1 MNISLIL
8 LFSSTNILARSPL
21 WFQGDEQ
28 DKPVFSMAPLK
39 GGFFEVRFDSSI
51 SMLQA
56 FFICVAVLNG
66 QKPADALEASKI
78 APEEKRIKYPDP
90 NGIMNTLREKQFP
103 SIRYAPNPPQS
114 PVGRV

>member
-1 MNISLIL
+1 M
-8 LFSSTNILARSPL
+8 
-21 WFQGDEQ
+21 FQGDEE
-28 DKPVFSMAPLK
+28 DKPVFSMTPLK

-66 QKPADALEASKI
+66 QKPEDPSEASKF
-78 APEEKRIKYPDP
+78 APEEKMMKFPNS
-90 NGIMNTLREKQFP
+90 NGIDTVREKQLA
-103 SIRYAPNPPQS
+103 SIRYATNPPLS